1 MVQDPVLGCG
11 PVARVLSDRFQIAV
25 KGGVD
30 VLDRT
35 PKMWPLTVMTA
46 DDLDRLSASVQVTGQ
61 RLDAILERFHRTHPS
76 RMILLVD
83 FLSSPASPDFGLPEK
98 VQL

>member
-1 MVQDPVLGCG
+1 M
-11 PVARVLSDRFQIAV
+11 
-25 KGGVD
+25 
-30 VLDRT
+30 DRT
-35 PKMWPLTVMTA
+35 PKMWPLIVMTA

-83 FLSSPASPDFGLPEK
+83 FLSSPASPDSDFPKKSSSSTGAFHCWDSGDDSAIS
-98 VQL
+98 